1 VEGARLVTA
10 ARRLA
15 AALALALALPL
26 LAGCGGAHDVAQGVD
41 RARDCTA
48 LVGELTGVHWSDVR
62 RSAAEADR
70 AARRLDDR
78 VRDVDD
84 ADVKR
89 AGEALAAR
97 VHRLADAIRRTDRAD
112 IQRAVDGVE
121 AAARRLAATCDVP
134 VEQVGG

>member
-1 VEGARLVTA
+1 LEGARLVTA

-15 AALALALALPL
+15 AALALALTLPA
-26 LAGCGGAHDVAQGVD
+26 LAGCGGAHDVARGVD
-41 RARDCTA
+41 RARDCAA

-62 RSAAEADR
+62 RSAAAADR

-78 VRDVDD
+78 VRQIND
-84 ADVKR
+84 AEVKQ

-97 VHRLADAIRRTDRAD
+97 VHRLADAIRRTDRAA

-121 AAARRLAATCDVP
+121 AAARRLAATCNVP

>member
-10 ARRLA
+10 TRRLA
-15 AALALALALPL
+15 AALVLALTLPV
-26 LAGCGGAHDVAQGVD
+26 LAGCSGAHDVARGVD
-41 RARDCTA
+41 RARDCAA

-62 RSAAEADR
+62 RSAAAADR

-78 VRDVDD
+78 VRQIND
-84 ADVKR
+84 AEVKQ
-89 AGEALAAR
+89 AGEELAAR
-97 VHRLADAIRRTDRAD
+97 VHRLADAIRRTDRAA

-121 AAARRLAATCDVP
+121 AAARRLAATCNVP

>member
-10 ARRLA
+10 TRRLTVV
-15 AALALALALPL
+15 ALALALPL
-26 LAGCGGAHDVAQGVD
+26 LAGCGGAHDVGQGVD
-41 RARDCTA
+41 RARDCAA

-78 VRDVDD
+78 VRDVND

-121 AAARRLAATCDVP
+121 AAARRLAATCKVP
-134 VEQVGG
+134 VDQVGG

>member
-1 VEGARLVTA
+1 LEGARLVTA

-15 AALALALALPL
+15 AALALALTLPA
-26 LAGCGGAHDVAQGVD
+26 LAGCGGAHDVARGVD
-41 RARDCTA
+41 RARDCAA

-62 RSAAEADR
+62 RSAAAADR

-78 VRDVDD
+78 VRQIND
-84 ADVKR
+84 AEVKR

-97 VHRLADAIRRTDRAD
+97 VHRLADAIRRTDRAA

-121 AAARRLAATCDVP
+121 AAARRLAATCNVP